1 MRDGKRGKKVA
12 ALVSIWCLQI
22 RHMDAHFWKVLVHKL
37 VYFIKTLGGFMR
49 KCEKWIFVCFKD
61 WISFHLSKFIK
72 NSEMCKIFFDFVL
85 FPRSHFSNV
94 VFGTPGFLKIVHRVY
109 LDIDCFFT
117 FVYTW
122 PTWTCIFR
130 NFITRKILQKW
141 ITFFPFLLVNLCEM
155 LKVTVWQTYN
165 GIFTLHCEKERAV
178 SQNLPHFSTLCVESL
193 KIFEKTPSWGQEKWP
208 VKKKYL
214 QQRANWLANMSRCTL
229 RLALWHLG

>member
-1 MRDGKRGKKVA
+1 MRDRKWGKKV
-12 ALVSIWCLQI
+12 
-22 RHMDAHFWKVLVHKL
+22 VHKL
-37 VYFIKTLGGFMR
+37 VYFIKNWVGGLWENVKNGFQYFKYR
-49 KCEKWIFVCFKD
+49 CFKD
-61 WISFHLSKFIK
+61 WISFHLSKIIK
-72 NSEMCKIFFDFVL
+72 SWNSEMCKILFDFVL

-94 VFGTPGFLKIVHRVY
+94 VFGTPGFLKIVHRLY

-122 PTWTCIFR
+122 PTWNCIFR

-141 ITFFPFLLVNLCEM
+141 ITFFPFLQVNLWKM

-178 SQNLPHFSTLCVESL
+178 SQNLPHFSTLCGESL

-214 QQRANWLANMSRCTL
+214 Q
-229 RLALWHLG
+229 